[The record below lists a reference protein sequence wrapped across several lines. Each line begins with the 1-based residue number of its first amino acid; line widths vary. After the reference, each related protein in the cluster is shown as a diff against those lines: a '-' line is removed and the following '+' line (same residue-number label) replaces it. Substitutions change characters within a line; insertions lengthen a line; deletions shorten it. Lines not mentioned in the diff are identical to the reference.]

1 MYVVGI
7 SGMGEGSQKMDNSS
21 DKVDNSPFLDLVAIY
36 LLFKAFI
43 SKNFNFYLTDF

>member
-21 DKVDNSPFLDLVAIY
+21 DKVDNSPFLRFSCN
-36 LLFKAFI
+36 LFAF
-43 SKNFNFYLTDF
+43 